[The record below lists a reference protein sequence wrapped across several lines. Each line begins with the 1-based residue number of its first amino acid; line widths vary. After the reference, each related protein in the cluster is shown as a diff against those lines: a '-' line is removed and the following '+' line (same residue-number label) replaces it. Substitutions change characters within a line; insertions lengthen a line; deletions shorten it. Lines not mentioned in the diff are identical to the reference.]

1 MLETEKKRK
10 ARRLK
15 TGAVLLVVLLVIAEL
30 VALVADA
37 GEASKPV
44 EPSAAIQRVK
54 EEMAKTKAKTKAEAE
69 AKKTESKAEGKSAL
83 LWNSW
88 YTMTVGEK
96 VPFGYYNDRVEK
108 RDGKYAYQNQLWKM
122 EEGFINEERV
132 VSFGKDDANVSPILF
147 NFLGTYR
154 DSEFSI
160 DGTFTGTKLA
170 VKARRN
176 KQNLPAIET
185 SVPAKAFLS
194 TLFQVWIGKHL
205 SEAKPGKRIPFV
217 TLFEDG
223 LDNRY
228 APINGA
234 MTLEAD
240 DDYAKKSGTKKLS
253 VELAGMKSVWYVLP
267 TGESVRIEKPDQHLV
282 IEKKT
287 EAEARRFLVKRTED
301 IPKTGR

>member
-1 MLETEKKRK
+1 MLETEKNRK

-15 TGAVLLVVLLVIAEL
+15 TGAIFLVILLVIAEL

-37 GEASKPV
+37 GEAGKPV
-44 EPSAAIQRVK
+44 QPSEAIQRVK
-54 EEMAKTKAKTKAEAE
+54 EEMRKEAAAEN
-69 AKKTESKAEGKSAL
+69 SNAEGKSKL

-160 DGTFTGTKLA
+160 DGTFKGTKLS

-176 KQNLPAIET
+176 KQNLPPIET
-185 SVPAKAFLS
+185 NVPSKAFLS

-205 SEAKPGKRIPFV
+205 PEAKPGKRLPFV

-223 LDNRY
+223 LDTRY
-228 APINGA
+228 ASINGA
-234 MTLEAD
+234 MTLEAE
-240 DDYAKKSGTKKLS
+240 DDYAKKTGTKKLS

-301 IPKTGR
+301 LPKSGR